1 MEGAR
6 LLPRQDAFL
15 IRALPLYYHLVHD
28 VAFGIGIF
36 FTKQL
41 ENSLD
46 YCVLDERPQT

>member
-15 IRALPLYYHLVHD
+15 KRALPLYYHLVHD

-36 FTKQL
+36 FSQL

-46 YCVLDERPQT
+46 YCALDERPQT